1 MDLSLLRDSLPS
13 ANLAQADRDLLDNFK
28 AAALSITTLYKSAR
42 TNSKL
47 NYNVGYAACLHDV
60 LNFVQAGV
68 SAEGR
73 MAALGGNDGSG
84 ALGIQLNNGDGMTI
98 GMVMDW
104 LENRLDTIT
113 SEEEDGEGQFA
124 TGTGGGG
131 GAVREED
138 EPKVSRREKARE
150 RNGPAA
156 RRTSPRA
163 GRDMGPPPPRTSSS
177 QQATNIIIPTPSP
190 AQLPRSARTLSSSP
204 PSTTLVTPRS
214 TIGQQPSTTRSRT
227 KHRNSV
233 QASSTSASSFTFNV
247 PLPTS
252 TVNPFERD
260 FGSQH
265 LSLSMDQTTDGTTT
279 ATGVNEN
286 DCPLIMPELP
296 QSLLGTKRRHSTV
309 VSEIP
314 DPSTYGST
322 TPGGPSSATSRDRNG
337 QANGGGSSKRRNKGN
352 GSASSGASRVLGESQ
367 DANAMDVEEGSTTS
381 GEPARKKVARR

>member
-98 GMVMDW
+98 GM
-104 LENRLDTIT
+104 
-113 SEEEDGEGQFA
+113 
-124 TGTGGGG
+124 
-131 GAVREED
+131 
-138 EPKVSRREKARE
+138 
-150 RNGPAA
+150 
-156 RRTSPRA
+156 
-163 GRDMGPPPPRTSSS
+163 
-177 QQATNIIIPTPSP
+177 
-190 AQLPRSARTLSSSP
+190 
-204 PSTTLVTPRS
+204 
-214 TIGQQPSTTRSRT
+214 
-227 KHRNSV
+227 HRNSV